1 MVPSKIV
8 WGVLAIVSV
17 PPQTYGLDNGLGL
30 TPPLGWS
37 SWNFFATGINEKVVL
52 DIGKAMV
59 SLHLSGAVH
68 PAHPCRFAGLVRF
81 RELVNFFTQNAE
93 GGAGNESQLT
103 YSLHSCSCSSPY
115 NVTPS
120 CYRYGA
126 RPGHHWV
133 VQGWI
138 RV

>member
-81 RELVNFFTQNAE
+81 REFLYTERGGWGRERKPAHVLAALVLVLVA
-93 GGAGNESQLT
+93 
-103 YSLHSCSCSSPY
+103 
-115 NVTPS
+115 
-120 CYRYGA
+120 
-126 RPGHHWV
+126 
-133 VQGWI
+133 I
-138 RV
+138 